1 METGTRKSSQSRAT
15 RGRLCCTPG
24 QQDLSWAS
32 KLPGWNWHRWSRQ
45 LLPMLNGKLNNTV
58 SEILVLQLLDE
69 VHKWSSAGG
78 LDLICFCPQASL
90 GLAMFGCFGN
100 QQDKT
105 HLCCQPGK
113 EWVQCTQNPKSDFRF
128 HLKFSACIS
137 GLVLAHE
144 SQLPAFAAG
153 FPNIKTNEFE
163 ESCSYL
169 ALILCWHY
177 IFLFRSLGTATRK
190 SWFPISKQEKKWFML
205 QHKSK

>member
-1 METGTRKSSQSRAT
+1 MRKSSQSRAT

-90 GLAMFGCFGN
+90 GLATLAALETSRIKPTSAASQGKNECSALKIQN
-100 QQDKT
+100 Q
-105 HLCCQPGK
+105 
-113 EWVQCTQNPKSDFRF
+113 
-128 HLKFSACIS
+128 IS
-137 GLVLAHE
+137 GFTSNFQPVF
-144 SQLPAFAAG
+144 QV
-153 FPNIKTNEFE
+153 
-163 ESCSYL
+163 
-169 ALILCWHY
+169 
-177 IFLFRSLGTATRK
+177 
-190 SWFPISKQEKKWFML
+190 
-205 QHKSK
+205 